1 MTYRFDMYIQDEKLR
16 TEVKKLLSFKTRNS
30 IVKKIQEEGSKFH
43 FFQLTNFLEG
53 KDVSLSTLKKI
64 DFFVNNG
71 FGLCVR
77 QGLEAQKIN

>member
-1 MTYRFDMYIQDEKLR
+1 MYIQDEKLR
-16 TEVKKLLSFKTRNS
+16 TEVKKLLTFKTRNS

-64 DFFVNNG
+64 DCFVN
-71 FGLCVR
+71 
-77 QGLEAQKIN
+77 K